1 MFPPAYPALG
11 TMSTLARPSKA
22 IDHGL
27 KRQVIAARLL
37 DYVFE
42 GKFPP
47 QARLRVEHLAEGL
60 GVSVTPIRE
69 ALVELA
75 GIGIVELQPN
85 RGAVLRPFGPEQL
98 REICHLRRILESEAT
113 RCACGRI
120 APIELRS
127 LAAGLRRLVSAPR
140 NAHWSA
146 ETVAYDTQVHEL
158 IATRCGSE
166 RLAHEIGRYK
176 VLFRALRDV
185 HHQRRQSRADYQQM
199 EENAEHLAIV
209 EALLADRKDEA
220 AAAMSYHID
229 QAAEALERDLFGPP
243 RKTGASR

>member
-1 MFPPAYPALG
+1 M
-11 TMSTLARPSKA
+11 
-22 IDHGL
+22 
-27 KRQVIAARLL
+27 
-37 DYVFE
+37 
-42 GKFPP
+42 
-47 QARLRVEHLAEGL
+47 EHLADDL

-98 REICHLRRILESEAT
+98 REICHLRRTLESEAA

-120 APIELRS
+120 APVELRT
-127 LAAGLRRLVSAPR
+127 LASGLRRLVLAPR
-140 NAHWSA
+140 NAEWSA

-185 HHQRRQSRADYQQM
+185 RHQRRQSRADYQQM
-199 EENAEHLAIV
+199 EENTEHLAIV

-220 AAAMSYHID
+220 AAAMARHVE

-243 RKTGASR
+243 RRTTPAR

>member
-1 MFPPAYPALG
+1 
-11 TMSTLARPSKA
+11 MSTVARPAKP
-22 IDHGL
+22 IHHGL

-37 DYVFE
+37 DSVFE
-42 GKFPP
+42 GKFAP
-47 QARLRVEHLAEGL
+47 QARLRVEHLAEEL
-60 GVSVTPIRE
+60 GVSVTPVRE

-98 REICHLRRILESEAT
+98 REICHLRRILESEAA

-120 APIELRS
+120 APIELRT

-140 NAHWSA
+140 NAQWSA
-146 ETVAYDTQVHEL
+146 ETVLYDTQVHEL
-158 IATRCGSE
+158 VVMHCGSE
-166 RLAHEIGRYK
+166 RLAYEIGRYK

-185 HHQRRQSRADYQQM
+185 RHQRRQSRADYQQM
-199 EENAEHLAIV
+199 EENAEHLAVV
-209 EALLADRKDEA
+209 EALLADQKDEA
-220 AAAMSYHID
+220 AAAMARHID

-243 RKTGASR
+243 RRTAPAR